1 MMSTRKQHVAIG
13 LIGAV
18 VFSIATIAAIVPR
31 EEPANR
37 IHEIHL
43 VVRDM
48 TYYIEGSSDPNPT
61 LTVRRGEQVKVMLRN
76 EEAGMTHD
84 FGVRAWNARTAR
96 LDYREQGVVQFQ
108 APDQPGLGTYACTPH
123 AEMMQGTIRVE

>member
-1 MMSTRKQHVAIG
+1 MMSTRKQHIAIG

-31 EEPANR
+31 EEPADR

-48 TYYIEGSSDPNPT
+48 TYYVEGNSEPNPT
-61 LTVRRGEQVKVMLRN
+61 LTVRRGEQVKVTVRN
-76 EEAGMTHD
+76 DEAGMIHD
-84 FGVRAWNARTAR
+84 FGVGAWNARTAR
-96 LDYREQGVVQFQ
+96 LEYRELGAVQFR
-108 APDQPGLGTYACTPH
+108 APDQPGIGTYACSPH

>member
-1 MMSTRKQHVAIG
+1 MSTRKQHIAIG

-31 EEPANR
+31 DAPANR

-48 TYYIEGSSDPNPT
+48 TYYVDGSSDPNPT
-61 LTVRRGEQVKVMLRN
+61 LTVRRGEQVKIVLRN

-96 LDYREQGVVQFQ
+96 LDYREQGTVQFL
-108 APDQPGLGTYACTPH
+108 APDQPGTGAYACTPH
-123 AEMMQGTIRVE
+123 SEMMQGTIRVE

>member
-1 MMSTRKQHVAIG
+1 M
-13 LIGAV
+13 
-18 VFSIATIAAIVPR
+18 AAIVPR
-31 EEPANR
+31 EAPASR
-37 IHEIHL
+37 VREIHL

-48 TYYIEGSSDPNPT
+48 TYYIEGNSDPNPT
-61 LTVRRGEQVKVMLRN
+61 LVVRRGEQVMVVLRN

-96 LDYREQGVVQFQ
+96 LDYREEGAVQFR
-108 APDQPGLGTYACTPH
+108 APDHAGSGTYACTPH